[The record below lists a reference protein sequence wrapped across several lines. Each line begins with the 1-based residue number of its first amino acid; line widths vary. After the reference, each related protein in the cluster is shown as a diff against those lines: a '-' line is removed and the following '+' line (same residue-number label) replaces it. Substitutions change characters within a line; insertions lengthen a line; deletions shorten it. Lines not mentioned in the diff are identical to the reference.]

1 MLTPDALAE
10 ITAAAQTGAG
20 FIFSDV
26 ANFYPDGRPHV
37 YNAAYGWQQYPVEA
51 YGKHYQA
58 MRSFPPTPDSLHSIL
73 FAPNHVRVWSREAYQ
88 RAGGHDPAFPVA
100 DDHDLVSRTFL
111 TGLPFHHIPKCIYL
125 YREHEGGANTY
136 LQHNA
141 EIMRRSE
148 EIGARDHMA
157 ILRMWCAQQRLEM
170 IDLSSPG
177 SRMEGF
183 RSVGWKNAEVS
194 CDPRAG
200 LPFADN
206 SVGCIRAFDFLSR
219 IGRCRGADCTHGET
233 VNEARCVVGMMN
245 ELYRVLAPGGWLM
258 TGTASTDGRGA
269 FQDPTHQ
276 SFWNPNSF
284 WYYTR
289 REQAS
294 FIDGQNAHFAA
305 HRVWQSFPN
314 EWHRN
319 NNISMVY
326 ANLVAL
332 KGQPY
337 AGLAEI

>member
-1 MLTPDALAE
+1 
-10 ITAAAQTGAG
+10 
-20 FIFSDV
+20 
-26 ANFYPDGRPHV
+26 
-37 YNAAYGWQQYPVEA
+37 
-51 YGKHYQA
+51 
-58 MRSFPPTPDSLHSIL
+58 
-73 FAPNHVRVWSREAYQ
+73 
-88 RAGGHDPAFPVA
+88 
-100 DDHDLVSRTFL
+100 
-111 TGLPFHHIPKCIYL
+111 
-125 YREHEGGANTY
+125 
-136 LQHNA
+136 
-141 EIMRRSE
+141 
-148 EIGARDHMA
+148 
-157 ILRMWCAQQRLEM
+157 
-170 IDLSSPG
+170 
-177 SRMEGF
+177 
-183 RSVGWKNAEVS
+183 
-194 CDPRAG
+194 
-200 LPFADN
+200 
-206 SVGCIRAFDFLSR
+206 
-219 IGRCRGADCTHGET
+219 
-233 VNEARCVVGMMN
+233 VVGMMN

-294 FIDGQNAHFAA
+294 FIDGQNARFAA